1 MRNLAYALVQV
12 VHNFGAATVIGTA
25 VASLWFVRDNIA
37 IQGKLALVMAVAWAV
52 QLLSGAAF
60 GATSYYY
67 AGHFPDIHGVA
78 IAALGIKLVCA
89 SAGFL
94 LAASYVKWGSVWP
107 ARGRF
112 YTWCALTAL
121 AVTALSSAAFLRWF
135 S

>member
-1 MRNLAYALVQV
+1 
-12 VHNFGAATVIGTA
+12 
-25 VASLWFVRDNIA
+25 
-37 IQGKLALVMAVAWAV
+37 MAVAWAV

-94 LAASYVKWGSVWP
+94 LAAAYVKWASAWSV
-107 ARGRF
+107 RRCF
-112 YTWCALTAL
+112 HVWCVLLTLAVIALTS
-121 AVTALSSAAFLRWF
+121 VAFLRWF

>member
-1 MRNLAYALVQV
+1 VRNLVYALIQV

-25 VASLWFVRDNIA
+25 VVSLWFVRSA
-37 IQGKLALVMAVAWAV
+37 VSQRKLAAVMAAAWAV

-78 IAALGIKLVCA
+78 IAALGVKLVCA
-89 SAGFL
+89 SVGFL
-94 LAASYVKWGSVWP
+94 LAAVYAKWASGWSI
-107 ARGRF
+107 RRCF
-112 YTWCALTAL
+112 YAWCILVSLAGAAL
-121 AVTALSSAAFLRWF
+121 ASAAFLRWF

>member
-1 MRNLAYALVQV
+1 
-12 VHNFGAATVIGTA
+12 
-25 VASLWFVRDNIA
+25 
-37 IQGKLALVMAVAWAV
+37 MAVAWAV

-78 IAALGIKLVCA
+78 IAALGVKLVCA

-94 LAASYVKWGSVWP
+94 LASAYVKWASGWSVRRCFH
-107 ARGRF
+107 A
-112 YTWCALTAL
+112 WCALAAFAAAAL
-121 AVTALSSAAFLRWF
+121 ASAAFLRWF